1 MSTTESNPSA
11 AVDFVEAKLN
21 YLSGNS
27 EKPVSYRYEPPPG
40 VPWRTGTYSSHT
52 VAIRSARPIA
62 DRLSLDKE
70 GFKLIRFTSQ
80 PANFYDE
87 KEVQTIVY
95 PEVERLLRKVTG
107 APRVFV
113 FDHIVRYAPKAHRN
127 EDGAKQP
134 AKSVHN
140 DYTEYSGFKRVRDLF
155 PEEADELLKN
165 RVAIINLWK
174 PISGP
179 VREAPLSVCDA
190 GSIAESDLVVSEL
203 RYVHRI
209 GETYALTYAPGH
221 RWYYFPQ
228 MQSEEALLIKC
239 FDSEK
244 DGRARF
250 TAHTAFDDP
259 TSPPSAPPRE
269 SIELRALVFFGPRP
283 SAGRANAAEP
293 DGVR

>member
-1 MSTTESNPSA
+1 MSTTESNASA

-21 YLSGNS
+21 YLSGTS

-40 VPWRTGTYSSHT
+40 VPWRTGTYSSHV
-52 VAIRSARPIA
+52 VAIRNARPIA

-70 GFKLIRFTSQ
+70 GFELIRFKSQ
-80 PANFYDE
+80 LANFYDE
-87 KEVQTIVY
+87 KEVQTVLY
-95 PEVERLLRKVTG
+95 PEVEQLLREATG

-113 FDHIVRYAPKAHRN
+113 FDHIVRHAPKAQRSEN
-127 EDGAKQP
+127 GAKEP

-140 DYTEYSGFKRVRDLF
+140 DYTEHSGSKRVRDLF
-155 PEEADELLKN
+155 PDEAEELLKN

-179 VREAPLSVCDA
+179 VGEAPLSVCDA
-190 GSIAESDLVVSEL
+190 GSIAESDLVVSQL
-203 RYVHRI
+203 RYAHRI
-209 GETYALTYAPGH
+209 GETYAITYAAGH
-221 RWYYFPQ
+221 RWYYFPE
-228 MQSEEALLIKC
+228 MRSDEALLIKC

-259 TSPPSAPPRE
+259 TSPPNAPARE

-283 SAGRANAAEP
+283 SA
-293 DGVR
+293 